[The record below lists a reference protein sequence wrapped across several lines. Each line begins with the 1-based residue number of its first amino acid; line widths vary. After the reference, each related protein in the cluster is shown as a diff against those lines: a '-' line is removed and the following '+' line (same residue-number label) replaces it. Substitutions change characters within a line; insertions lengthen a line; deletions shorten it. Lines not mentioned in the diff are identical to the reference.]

1 MTLYVVSATVF
12 CKFFIKAMAAPLWL
26 VFSNLA
32 VTIPHFLFSVKR
44 NPNKKRLPFPAGKNN
59 RAIFQKNKK

>member
-1 MTLYVVSATVF
+1 MSLG
-12 CKFFIKAMAAPLWL
+12 L

-44 NPNKKRLPFPAGKNN
+44 HPNKKRLPFPAEKDN
-59 RAIFQKNKK
+59 RTIFQKNKK